1 MKALRKPMLAV
12 LGAGAI
18 ICAAA
23 ACASFSAAAPTARTQ
38 EKSKSGE
45 KSATHEISG
54 TIRNIKGMRLTV
66 ETRTGSMVQVDAGPA
81 TEGHRCVALA
91 VDHMIDAIGTTDKA
105 GVLHAETIQHAK
117 PSPAMW
123 SPDR

>member
-12 LGAGAI
+12 LGTGAM
-18 ICAAA
+18 ICAAT
-23 ACASFSAAAPTARTQ
+23 CASFCAAAPTPQGQ
-38 EKSKSGE
+38 EQSKGGE

-54 TIRNIKGMRLTV
+54 TIRSMKGMRLTV

-81 TEGHRCVALA
+81 TEAHRCVALA
-91 VDHMIDAIGTTDKA
+91 LDHAIDAIGTTDKA
-105 GVLHAETIQHAK
+105 GVLHAETVQHAK